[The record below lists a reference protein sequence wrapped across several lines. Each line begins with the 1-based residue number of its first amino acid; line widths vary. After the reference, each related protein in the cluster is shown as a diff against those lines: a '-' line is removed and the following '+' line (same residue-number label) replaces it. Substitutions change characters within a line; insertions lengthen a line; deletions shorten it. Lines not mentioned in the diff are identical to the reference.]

1 MAFMYT
7 LGCGVT
13 KASLAA
19 FIRRAHESGVDIH
32 ALSYR
37 KNGQVAAELA
47 LPPYA
52 FDQRAQLYSL
62 SKSFTSIAVGIAAD
76 EGLLRADEKIADIFP
91 DKLPADAPEAAREAR
106 LCDLL
111 SMQSGHA
118 VCALESML
126 EGDPVAKFLQ
136 APMPHKPG
144 TTFVY
149 STGATCVCAAAVE
162 RRAGMPLTDYLEERL
177 FRPLGIARP
186 RWKTLGGVTL
196 GGVGLYLSAAD
207 LVPFAEMLRCGGVY
221 NGRRIVSEQWI
232 KAATSRHSI
241 DMNNGSHDWT
251 AGYGYQFW
259 LNDNGK
265 GYRGDGAFGQL
276 CIVIPDRGVTFILL
290 AEATN
295 MQREMDVIMDF
306 IEHDDAPDGPDEL
319 PGALYTPAPTEQTAF
334 SRVWTCEENA
344 AGIRTLRLD
353 CDGETLRITKT
364 DARGEQ
370 TITAGNGR
378 YAVSSYT
385 MTKLYPC
392 ISQLEAYAPFE
403 ELKTAAFYTLGD
415 GGVDIT
421 LRHLESPH
429 TEYWHFSLGQDP
441 EWRFSARTG
450 TFTPALRQPIHGKA
464 E

>member
-1 MAFMYT
+1 MAFLYT

-91 DKLPADAPEAAREAR
+91 DKLPADAPEAAREVR

-149 STGATCVCAAAVE
+149 STGAPCVCAAAVE

-241 DMNNGSHDWT
+241 DVNNGSHDWT
-251 AGYGYQFW
+251 AG
-259 LNDNGK
+259 
-265 GYRGDGAFGQL
+265 
-276 CIVIPDRGVTFILL
+276 
-290 AEATN
+290 
-295 MQREMDVIMDF
+295 
-306 IEHDDAPDGPDEL
+306 
-319 PGALYTPAPTEQTAF
+319 
-334 SRVWTCEENA
+334 
-344 AGIRTLRLD
+344 
-353 CDGETLRITKT
+353 
-364 DARGEQ
+364 
-370 TITAGNGR
+370 
-378 YAVSSYT
+378 
-385 MTKLYPC
+385 
-392 ISQLEAYAPFE
+392 
-403 ELKTAAFYTLGD
+403 
-415 GGVDIT
+415 
-421 LRHLESPH
+421 
-429 TEYWHFSLGQDP
+429 
-441 EWRFSARTG
+441 
-450 TFTPALRQPIHGKA
+450 
-464 E
+464 

>member
-1 MAFMYT
+1 MAFLYT

-91 DKLPADAPEAAREAR
+91 DKLPADAPEAAREVR

-162 RRAGMPLTDYLEERL
+162 RRAGKTMTEYREEPL
-177 FRPLGIARP
+177 FRPLGIART
-186 RWKTLGGVTL
+186 RWTSCRSPKCC
-196 GGVGLYLSAAD
+196 AA
-207 LVPFAEMLRCGGVY
+207 
-221 NGRRIVSEQWI
+221 
-232 KAATSRHSI
+232 AAYT
-241 DMNNGSHDWT
+241 T
-251 AGYGYQFW
+251 AG
-259 LNDNGK
+259 
-265 GYRGDGAFGQL
+265 A
-276 CIVIPDRGVTFILL
+276 
-290 AEATN
+290 
-295 MQREMDVIMDF
+295 
-306 IEHDDAPDGPDEL
+306 
-319 PGALYTPAPTEQTAF
+319 
-334 SRVWTCEENA
+334 S
-344 AGIRTLRLD
+344 
-353 CDGETLRITKT
+353 
-364 DARGEQ
+364 
-370 TITAGNGR
+370 
-378 YAVSSYT
+378 
-385 MTKLYPC
+385 
-392 ISQLEAYAPFE
+392 
-403 ELKTAAFYTLGD
+403 
-415 GGVDIT
+415 
-421 LRHLESPH
+421 
-429 TEYWHFSLGQDP
+429 
-441 EWRFSARTG
+441 
-450 TFTPALRQPIHGKA
+450 
-464 E
+464 